1 MSDDVNVTPNI
12 TSAIAPETTIG
23 INGQDCPQKI
33 GLKQIIIVDN
43 DLARSQQ
50 ISTVLAFVG
59 EHFIHCTQDNAAE
72 VLADSSQILTVVLTG
87 NVSADC
93 ANLIKSNPSIPFL
106 LHDVLDANILTS
118 KINVIGTLATP
129 LNYAQLTELIHHCH
143 QYHNKLPRSG
153 TKLKSTALFRSLVG
167 SSEPMSQVRFLIEQV
182 AKTPAS
188 VLVLGESG
196 TGKEVVARNI
206 HDLSDRGKQAF
217 VPVNCGAIPAELLES
232 ELFGHE
238 KGAFTGAI
246 STRKGRFELAEGGTL
261 FLDEIGDM
269 PQPMQVKLLRVLQER
284 TFERVGG
291 SKSIKA
297 DVRIIAA
304 THQDLEEMIKEGGFR
319 EDLFYRLNVFPI
331 ETPALRERK
340 EDIPLLLKELLSRF
354 ELEQGKRVRFTD
366 RAIES
371 LMEHPW
377 AGNVRELSNLIERML
392 IMYGDQIVDVA
403 ELPFKYQHIDAQVY
417 NPEYPEELQE
427 QDVIN
432 ELFSGF
438 DFDDDED
445 IEETSS
451 AEEALTSAVDTAL
464 LPDDGINLKEHL
476 ADLEVSL
483 INQSLTKHDYVVARA
498 AETLGMRRTTL
509 VEKMRKYDLQKPTE

>member
-1 MSDDVNVTPNI
+1 MNSTLHLQ
-12 TSAIAPETTIG
+12 G
-23 INGQDCPQKI
+23 H
-33 GLKQIIIVDN
+33 KQILIIDDN
-43 DLARSQQ
+43 VSRSQQ
-50 ISTVLAFVG
+50 MATVLSFVG
-59 EHFIHCTQDNAAE
+59 EHFAQCTQEQAIEAFKE
-72 VLADSSQILTVVLTG
+72 SEHLLTVVLSGELSPETASLVK
-87 NVSADC
+87 N
-93 ANLIKSNPSIPFL
+93 NPEMPFL
-106 LHDVLDANILTS
+106 LHDVLDANALNGYV
-118 KINVIGTLATP
+118 NVIATISTP

-143 QYHNKLPRSG
+143 QYHNKLPRTG
-153 TKLKSTALFRSLVG
+153 QKLSSSALFRSLVG
-167 SSEPMSQVRFLIEQV
+167 TSKLMNDVRFLIEQV
-182 AKTPAS
+182 AKNPAS

-206 HDLSDRGKQAF
+206 HNLSERAKGNF

-291 SKSIKA
+291 SKSLKA
-297 DVRIIAA
+297 NVRIIAA
-304 THQDLEEMIKEGGFR
+304 THQNLEDMIKTGGFR

-340 EDIPLLLKELLSRF
+340 EDIPLLLKELLTRF
-354 ELEQGKRVRFTD
+354 EHEQGKTIRFTEK
-366 RAIES
+366 AIES
-371 LMEHPW
+371 LMEHSW
-377 AGNVRELSNLIERML
+377 DGNVRELSNLIERML

-403 ELPFKYQHIDAQVY
+403 ELPHKYQHIDVEEY
-417 NPEYPEELQE
+417 TPEYPEELQE
-427 QDVIN
+427 QDAIN

-438 DFDDDED
+438 DYDEDDSDDEESGD
-445 IEETSS
+445 STEDSNAS
-451 AEEALTSAVDTAL
+451 ANVSI
-464 LPDDGINLKEHL
+464 LPSEGLNLKEHL
-476 ADLEVSL
+476 AELEISL
-483 INQSLTKHDYVVARA
+483 ISQSLTKHDYVVARA

-509 VEKMRKYDLQKPTE
+509 VEKMRKYNLQKS

>member
-1 MSDDVNVTPNI
+1 MKSTSHLQGHKKTLIIDDDA
-12 TSAIAPETTIG
+12 S
-23 INGQDCPQKI
+23 
-33 GLKQIIIVDN
+33 
-43 DLARSQQ
+43 RSHQMA
-50 ISTVLAFVG
+50 TVLSFIG
-59 EHFIHCTQDNAAE
+59 EYFLQ
-72 VLADSSQILTVVLTG
+72 SSQTQAASSINESEHILTVILSGILSPETVAL
-87 NVSADC
+87 VE
-93 ANLIKSNPSIPFL
+93 KYPKIPFL
-106 LHDVLDANILTS
+106 LHDVADANILDGYV
-118 KINVIGTLATP
+118 NVIGSLTTP

-143 QYHNKLPRSG
+143 QYHNKLPRTGQYLNS
-153 TKLKSTALFRSLVG
+153 STLFRSLVG
-167 SSEPMSQVRFLIEQV
+167 TSKLMNDVRFLIEQV
-182 AKTPAS
+182 AKNPAS

-206 HDLSDRGKQAF
+206 HNLSDRAEYAF

-246 STRKGRFELAEGGTL
+246 SARKGRFELAEGGTL

-291 SKSIKA
+291 SKSLKA

-304 THQDLEEMIKEGGFR
+304 THQNLEDMIKTGDFR

-354 ELEQGKRVRFTD
+354 EYEQKRTVRFTD
-366 RAIES
+366 KAVES
-371 LMEHPW
+371 LMEHSW
-377 AGNVRELSNLIERML
+377 QGNVRELSNLIERML

-403 ELPFKYQHIDAQVY
+403 ELPHKYQHIEVEEYTPQ
-417 NPEYPEELQE
+417 YPEELQE
-427 QDVIN
+427 KEAIN
-432 ELFSGF
+432 ELFGGF
-438 DFDDDED
+438 DFDDDDDDDSTDDVQNDDNNHE
-445 IEETSS
+445 ISTVSNN
-451 AEEALTSAVDTAL
+451 ANV
-464 LPDDGINLKEHL
+464 LPAGGLNLKEYL
-476 ADLEVSL
+476 AELEVSL
-483 INQSLTKHDYVVARA
+483 ITQSLTKHDYVVARA

-509 VEKMRKYDLQKPTE
+509 VEKMRKYNLQKPG

>member
-1 MSDDVNVTPNI
+1 MN
-12 TSAIAPETTIG
+12 ETATLIG
-23 INGQDCPQKI
+23 H
-33 GLKQIIIVDN
+33 KQILVVDN
-43 DLARSQQ
+43 DAGRSQQ
-50 ISTVLAFVG
+50 LTTILAFVG
-59 EHFIHCTQDNAAE
+59 EHYIHC
-72 VLADSSQILTVVLTG
+72 SQEQAGKMLSDTSHILTVILTG
-87 NVSADC
+87 NVSIDC
-93 ANLIKSNPSIPFL
+93 ASLIKANPSVPFI
-106 LHDVLDANILTS
+106 LHDVLDANELATS
-118 KINVIGTLATP
+118 VNVIGTLFAP

-143 QYHNKLPRSG
+143 QYHNKLPRKAM
-153 TKLKSTALFRSLVG
+153 KLGSSALFRSLIG
-167 SSEPMSQVRFLIEQV
+167 SSEMMAQVRFLIEQV

-206 HDLSDRGKQAF
+206 HNLSERAKAPF
-217 VPVNCGAIPAELLES
+217 VPLNCGAIPAELLES

-297 DVRIIAA
+297 NVRIIAA
-304 THQDLEEMIKEGGFR
+304 THQDLEEMIKAGSFR

-340 EDIPLLLKELLSRF
+340 EDIPLLLKELLTRF
-354 ELEQGKRVRFTD
+354 EHEQGKTLRFTEK
-366 RAIES
+366 AIES

-392 IMYGDQIVDVA
+392 IMYGEQIVDVA
-403 ELPFKYQHIDAQVY
+403 ELPFKYQHIDVQVY

-432 ELFSGF
+432 ALFSGF
-438 DFDDDED
+438 DYDDDDED
-445 IEETSS
+445 LSDEPQVETHV
-451 AEEALTSAVDTAL
+451 ANEAQNSVDAAL
-464 LPDDGINLKEHL
+464 LPTDGLNLKEHL

-483 INQSLTKHDYVVARA
+483 IKQSLIKHDFVVARA

-509 VEKMRKYDLQKPTE
+509 VEKMRKYDLQKPSE

>member
-1 MSDDVNVTPNI
+1 MNDTVALT
-12 TSAIAPETTIG
+12 G
-23 INGQDCPQKI
+23 H
-33 GLKQIIIVDN
+33 KQILVVDN
-43 DLARSQQ
+43 DAARAQQ
-50 ISTVLAFVG
+50 LSTVLAFVG
-59 EHFIHCTQDNAAE
+59 EHFMHCSQEQALSKLAAS
-72 VLADSSQILTVVLTG
+72 AHILTVILTG
-87 NVSADC
+87 NVTSEC
-93 ANLIKSNPSIPFL
+93 AKLIKANPSVPFL
-106 LHDVLDANILTS
+106 LHDVLDANELVLNV
-118 KINVIGTLATP
+118 NVIGTLAAP

-143 QYHNKLPRSG
+143 QYHNKLPRNGQALGNS
-153 TKLKSTALFRSLVG
+153 ALFRSLVG
-167 SSEPMSQVRFLIEQV
+167 TSESMAQVRFLIEQV

-206 HDLSDRGKQAF
+206 HNLSERGCEAF

-297 DVRIIAA
+297 NVRIIAA
-304 THQDLEEMIKEGGFR
+304 THQNLEDMIKEGGFR

-340 EDIPLLLKELLSRF
+340 EDIPLLLKELLTRF
-354 ELEQGKRVRFTD
+354 EHEQQKTVRFTE

-392 IMYGDQIVDVA
+392 IMYGEQIVDVA
-403 ELPFKYQHIDAQVY
+403 ELPYKYQHIDAQVY

-427 QDVIN
+427 QDAIN
-432 ELFSGF
+432 DLFSGF
-438 DFDDDED
+438 DYDDDDNEED
-445 IEETSS
+445 ESITQNDIDDEQSS
-451 AEEALTSAVDTAL
+451 VSASL
-464 LPDDGINLKEHL
+464 LPSDGLNLKEHL

-483 INQSLTKHDYVVARA
+483 ITQSLIKHDYVVARA

-509 VEKMRKYDLQKPTE
+509 VEKMRKYDLQKPSE